1 MWGKVQTVG
10 TISDFMSKGDTLGTA
25 ASFSE
30 LVDWALHPVEH
41 TKDVGIN
48 VAYEKIEPFLD
59 ILGIVAYPVAS
70 MLIGI
75 AGLLYILNLREK
87 SISWLTKTSITYV
100 LIQLL
105 PMLTKATL
113 QILST

>member
-25 ASFSE
+25 ASFTE
-30 LVDWALHPVEH
+30 LVDWALHPVDH
-41 TKDVGIN
+41 TKDVGVDI
-48 VAYEKIEPFLD
+48 AYENVKPFLE
-59 ILGIVAYPVAS
+59 ILGVVSYPIAS

-100 LIQLL
+100 IIQLL

-113 QILST
+113 QMLTV